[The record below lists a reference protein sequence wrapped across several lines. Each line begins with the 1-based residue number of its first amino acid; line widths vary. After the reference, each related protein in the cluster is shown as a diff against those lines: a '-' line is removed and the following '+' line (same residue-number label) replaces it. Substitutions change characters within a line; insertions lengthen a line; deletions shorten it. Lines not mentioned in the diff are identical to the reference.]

1 MKFLEI
7 IIVESD
13 VRKAIYYAPFAS
25 GIKKGDLVTIDEAKT
40 CAVEVKECFTVSTE
54 SDLYK
59 FVMALCTRI
68 GRLTGKVEKLDYSD
82 EDYIQGIE

>member
-1 MKFLEI
+1 MLSCHILLLYIDEI
-7 IIVESD
+7 ESL
-13 VRKAIYYAPFAS
+13 
-25 GIKKGDLVTIDEAKT
+25 KKGDLVTIDEAKT

-82 EDYIQGIE
+82 EDYIKGIE